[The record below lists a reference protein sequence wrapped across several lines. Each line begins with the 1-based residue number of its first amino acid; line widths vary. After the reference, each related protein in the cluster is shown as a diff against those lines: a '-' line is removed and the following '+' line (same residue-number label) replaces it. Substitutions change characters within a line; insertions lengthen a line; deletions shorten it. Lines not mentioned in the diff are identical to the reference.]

1 MHDHR
6 AIWQSAGHQ
15 MCLMPSGCWIISP
28 DRVCACVVSLCLQ
41 GGLIVN
47 NTGSYYPAV
56 RITGMVAG
64 QTVSFDDI
72 EVGTSSTLQTT
83 AMHNSW
89 QVVD

>member
-1 MHDHR
+1 M
-6 AIWQSAGHQ
+6 
-15 MCLMPSGCWIISP
+15 
-28 DRVCACVVSLCLQ
+28 VSLCLQ

-72 EVGTSSTLQTT
+72 EVSISSTLT
-83 AMHNSW
+83 ALQYHTHSKLLKG
-89 QVVD
+89 QGSSVRQGCRVIDKLYTAC